1 MFTTLLLI
9 LLNVSGT
16 LPVVYLNTVSGSDIT
31 DRENYVPATCYIV
44 DTAGDTTALDTIEVR
59 GRGNWTWTGF
69 EKKPYKLKLA
79 SKTKVLGMA
88 KSKHWALMAAA
99 DDNLGFLKN
108 PLGYLLSNRIGLR
121 WTPSYRPVEL
131 MLNGSYHGLYFL
143 TENIRVESNRVNLT
157 SQDDGCTAADSI
169 TGGWLVEI
177 DNYTSPG
184 QVVLQEGNGQWLHI
198 TPDTP
203 EALSQQQYNYL
214 SAQMSAL
221 NNAIYGSSTTLAT
234 LLDLRE
240 SAKYYLVNE
249 LMLDCESYHGSCFL
263 YKDNDALGDSRW
275 SFGPVWDFGNAY
287 NRTFYGGNDAFI
299 WDNPEWEQYWI
310 GELRQRS
317 AFKAA
322 LAEEWYV
329 FYHDIYPTIPAAID
343 SLAAAISSATV
354 TDAQRWANHGAV
366 NTYPNHAQSVA
377 CLKQLLQRHVNWLH
391 QQWGEGTP
399 PTAVDEQ
406 TAPQPVRKI
415 LKNGR
420 LYIEQHGQ
428 LHLLY

>member
-59 GRGNWTWTGF
+59 GRGNWTWNGF
-69 EKKPYKLKLA
+69 EKKPYKIKLA

-108 PLGYLLSNRIGLR
+108 PVGYLLSKRIGLR
-121 WTPSYRPVEL
+121 WSPSYRPVEL

-177 DNYTSPG
+177 DNYSSPG
-184 QVVLQEGNGQWLHI
+184 QVTLQEGNGQWIRI

-203 EALSQQQYNYL
+203 EELSQQQYNYL

-221 NNAIYGSSTTLAT
+221 NSAIYGSSTTLAT
-234 LLDLRE
+234 MLDLRE
-240 SAKYYLVNE
+240 SARYYLVNE

-263 YKDNDALGDSRW
+263 YKDNDTLGDSRW

-299 WDNPEWEQYWI
+299 WDHPEFEQYWI

-317 AFKAA
+317 AFKAV

-343 SLAAAISSATV
+343 SLAAAFSGATAM
-354 TDAQRWANHGAV
+354 DAQRWTGHGNV
-366 NTYPNHAQSVA
+366 CTYPNHAQVVTR
-377 CLKQLLQRHVNWLH
+377 LKQLFRQHVEWLH

-406 TAPQPVRKI
+406 AAPQPARKV

-420 LYIEQHGQ
+420 IYIYYHDE